1 MFDEATLKLNVDP
14 LILSALKE
22 DITYEDVSTNAVMPG
37 SKMGEVD
44 LIAKQDGILCGIQ
57 VFERVFSLWIIRQN
71 LMSFLRMETQ
81 LRRAKNLPRLPETS
95 VYYFQASAQL

>member
-37 SKMGEVD
+37 SKMGEVN

-57 VFERVFSLWIIRQN
+57 VFERVFSLLDNTTKFNVFFKDGDTI
-71 LMSFLRMETQ
+71 
-81 LRRAKNLPRLPETS
+81 KKG
-95 VYYFQASAQL
+95 